1 MMGLKLAMVNQKSGQ
16 EEDEEE
22 RYVPSQDTE
31 GEDVK
36 IDQLPG
42 LLERVVAIREA
53 GAEMSKADRERF
65 AKREVERIM
74 KDLM

>member
-1 MMGLKLAMVNQKSGQ
+1 MMDLKLAMMNQESSEDDEERHILSQDKEE
-16 EEDEEE
+16 EEDI
-22 RYVPSQDTE
+22 
-31 GEDVK
+31 K

-65 AKREVERIM
+65 AKREVEKIM
-74 KDLM
+74 KDLT